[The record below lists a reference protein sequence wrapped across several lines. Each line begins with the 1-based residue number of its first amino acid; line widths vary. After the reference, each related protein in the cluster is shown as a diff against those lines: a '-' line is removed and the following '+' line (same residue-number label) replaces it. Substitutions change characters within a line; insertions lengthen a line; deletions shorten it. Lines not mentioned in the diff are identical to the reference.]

1 MASRAQQATPNS
13 KISSNIKASLLDG
26 LYRARKNIER
36 NKDIYMDSEHELLCE
51 YYKKYTALSKQ
62 FESDK
67 IKISYNTF
75 KIDKHIL
82 SDSHSKPDQ
91 IIFKDFKIKFEAF
104 RNKYNNKFINEL
116 YVSTNPD
123 DYAEWIEEQ
132 NKFIRAMSP
141 EEIYT
146 LRCHTHD
153 GDIIANYFIRN
164 GFVIDKHID
173 DVGYEIQRKSTLIV
187 EKAQFKSNR
196 DYILFYY
203 QIKEY
208 LYKKN
213 AELSKLTRI
222 ELEEYIKGE
231 YNTFDWGKIL
241 LLYIRDINNI
251 FEKCPS
257 VKKTLVI
264 YRGSNDD
271 YYLKNST
278 RGVHI
283 TKTLSSHT
291 LNPKVAIGYADIKC
305 CIMRVKLSA
314 GCKAIL
320 IDNISGYEEEDEI
333 LLPFNT
339 KYYIDYARHSINYY
353 KNNIICPD
361 ETMSKKITVTDLT
374 VIPPRQPR
382 QQRQPRQARQASASA
397 SPSQYYS
404 AKSKSSASSASSASP
419 ASSKY
424 YSAASAASS
433 K

>member
-1 MASRAQQATPNS
+1 MATQATQATQAPSNS
-13 KISSNIKASLLDG
+13 KISSNIKASLLEG

-82 SDSHSKPDQ
+82 SDSHGKPDQ

-213 AELSKLTRI
+213 AELSKLTRM
-222 ELEEYIKGE
+222 ELEEYIKDE

-291 LNPKVAIGYADIKC
+291 LNPKVAIGYANIQC
-305 CIMRVKLSA
+305 CIMRVKLSV

-374 VIPPRQPR
+374 VIPPRRP
-382 QQRQPRQARQASASA
+382 RQASAST

-404 AKSKSSASSASSASP
+404 AKSKSSTSPTSST
-419 ASSKY
+419 SSKY
-424 YSAASAASS
+424 YSAASASSS

>member
-1 MASRAQQATPNS
+1 MSQ
-13 KISSNIKASLLDG
+13 ISSNVKASLMKG

-51 YYKKYTALSKQ
+51 YYKKYMDLSKQ
-62 FESDK
+62 FDNEK

-82 SDSHSKPDQ
+82 SESHEKADEV
-91 IIFKDFKIKFEAF
+91 IFKDFKIKFDAF
-104 RNKYNNKFINEL
+104 RNKYNKKFINEL
-116 YVSTNPD
+116 YVSTNPE
-123 DYAEWIEEQ
+123 DYEKWIEEQ
-132 NKFIRAMSP
+132 NEFIRSLSP

-153 GDIIANYFIRN
+153 GDIIVNYFIRN
-164 GFVIDKHID
+164 NFVIDKHID
-173 DVGYEIQRKSTLIV
+173 SVGNEIHRKSTLIV

-213 AELSKLTRI
+213 AELSKSSRI
-222 ELEEYIKGE
+222 ELEEYIKAK
-231 YNTFDWGKIL
+231 YNTFDWSKIL
-241 LLYIRDINNI
+241 LLYIRDVNNI
-251 FEKCPS
+251 FKKCPS

-291 LNPKVAIGYADIKC
+291 LNPKVAIGYANIKC

-320 IDNISGYEEEDEI
+320 IDNISGYEHEDEI

-339 KYYIDYARHSINYY
+339 KYYIDFARHSLSYY
-353 KNNIICPD
+353 KNNLICPD
-361 ETMSKKITVTDLT
+361 ETQAKKITVSDLT
-374 VIPPRQPR
+374 VIPPRMSMRP
-382 QQRQPRQARQASASA
+382 PKKS
-397 SPSQYYS
+397 SPTPSKYYS
-404 AKSKSSASSASSASP
+404 AKSKSST
-419 ASSKY
+419 SSKY
-424 YSAASAASS
+424 YSATSAAS
-433 K
+433 

>member
-1 MASRAQQATPNS
+1 MATHTTQNS
-13 KISSNIKASLLDG
+13 KISSNIKASLLKG

-36 NKDIYMDSEHELLCE
+36 NKDIYMDSKHELLCE

-82 SDSHSKPDQ
+82 SDNHSKPDE

-104 RNKYNNKFINEL
+104 RNKYNKKFINEL

-123 DYAEWIEEQ
+123 DYAEWIDDQ
-132 NKFIRAMSP
+132 NKFIKAMSP

-213 AELSKLTRI
+213 AEISKLSRI
-222 ELEEYIKGE
+222 ELEEYIKNK
-231 YNTFDWGKIL
+231 YDTFDWGKIL

-271 YYLKNST
+271 YYLKNSKH
-278 RGVHI
+278 GVHI

-291 LNPKVAIGYADIKC
+291 LNPKVAIGYANIQC

-361 ETMSKKITVTDLT
+361 ETMAKKITVTDLT
-374 VIPPRQPR
+374 VIPPRLQRLPR
-382 QQRQPRQARQASASA
+382 LPKESS
-397 SPSQYYS
+397 
-404 AKSKSSASSASSASP
+404 KKSSQSTTPSSP
-419 ASSKY
+419 HSKY
-424 YSAASAASS
+424 YSASSSVSS

>member
-1 MASRAQQATPNS
+1 MASRATQATQASPNS

-82 SDSHSKPDQ
+82 SESHSKPDQ

-164 GFVIDKHID
+164 SFIIDKHID

-187 EKAQFKSNR
+187 EKTQFKSNR

-213 AELSKLTRI
+213 AELSKLSRI
-222 ELEEYIKGE
+222 DLEEYIKDE

-291 LNPKVAIGYADIKC
+291 LNPKVAIGYANIQC

-361 ETMSKKITVTDLT
+361 ETMAKKITVTDLT
-374 VIPPRQPR
+374 VIPPRRP
-382 QQRQPRQARQASASA
+382 RQASAST

-404 AKSKSSASSASSASP
+404 AKSKSSASSTSP
-419 ASSKY
+419 TSSKY
-424 YSAASAASS
+424 YSAASAAASS

>member
-1 MASRAQQATPNS
+1 MFSIIKYDIMASRELPNQNI
-13 KISSNIKASLLDG
+13 KMSSNIKASLMKG

-51 YYKKYTALSKQ
+51 YYKKYTDLSKQ
-62 FESDK
+62 FESEK

-82 SDSHSKPDQ
+82 SESHEKADEV
-91 IIFKDFKIKFEAF
+91 IFKDFKIKFEAF
-104 RNKYNNKFINEL
+104 RNKYNKKFINEL
-116 YVSTNPD
+116 YVSTNPE
-123 DYAEWIEEQ
+123 DYEKWIQEQ
-132 NKFIRAMSP
+132 NEFIRSLSP

-153 GDIIANYFIRN
+153 GDIITNYFIRN
-164 GFVIDKHID
+164 NFVIDKHID

-213 AELSKLTRI
+213 AELSKSSRI
-222 ELEEYIKGE
+222 ELEEYIKAE

-278 RGVHI
+278 YGVHI

-353 KNNIICPD
+353 KNNLICPD
-361 ETMSKKITVTDLT
+361 ETMAKKITVTDLT
-374 VIPPRQPR
+374 VIPPRMHRLSRPSPKKSSQT
-382 QQRQPRQARQASASA
+382 A

-404 AKSKSSASSASSASP
+404 AKSKSSV
-419 ASSKY
+419 SSKY
-424 YSAASAASS
+424 YSAKSS
-433 K
+433 

>member
-1 MASRAQQATPNS
+1 MALRATQASQNS
-13 KISSNIKASLLDG
+13 KISSNIKASLLEG

-91 IIFKDFKIKFEAF
+91 IIFKGFKIKFEAF

-116 YVSTNPD
+116 YVSTNPE

-213 AELSKLTRI
+213 AELSKLSRI
-222 ELEEYIKGE
+222 ELEEYIKDE

-291 LNPKVAIGYADIKC
+291 LNPKVAIGYANIQC

-374 VIPPRQPR
+374 VIPPRQ
-382 QQRQPRQARQASASA
+382 QRPRQASASA

-404 AKSKSSASSASSASP
+404 AKSKSSASASP
-419 ASSKY
+419 TSSKY

-433 K
+433 SK